1 MVTCMGNSS
10 SYDTLRDLFMTAG
23 NHLIKEARSQGSGE
37 FPDRE
42 KMEKLVDKLVHA
54 IKKQALLEDYREL
67 RKYLQHQDEE

>member
-10 SYDTLRDLFMTAG
+10 SYDSLRDLFMAAG
-23 NHLIKEARSQGSGE
+23 NHLIKETRSQGSSE
-37 FPDRE
+37 FPSRE
-42 KMEKLVDKLVHA
+42 KIEKLIDKLVYV